1 MSTNQPEAAENTA
14 APKPKKPLYKKKRF
28 IIPAAVLVLGVALG
42 SCGAESGNDAAPVD
56 APAASASD
64 SDGGAAA
71 AAEPAAGEPAVEPA
85 GPAVGVPFTADMGGG
100 NTAKITI
107 VSAEY
112 TDSVSAE
119 SFAPAAQNGG
129 FLLLDVLWETEEG
142 VTSSNPLYFDAKDAE
157 GRKGEMYMFADGQLG
172 SGEVMPGDKSR
183 GFVAFD
189 MAPGEATVI
198 VTNPILQEAAR
209 IRIAG

>member
-1 MSTNQPEAAENTA
+1 
-14 APKPKKPLYKKKRF
+14 
-28 IIPAAVLVLGVALG
+28 
-42 SCGAESGNDAAPVD
+42 
-56 APAASASD
+56 
-64 SDGGAAA
+64 
-71 AAEPAAGEPAVEPA
+71 
-85 GPAVGVPFTADMGGG
+85 MGGG
-100 NTAKITI
+100 NTARIII

-142 VTSSNPLYFDAKDAE
+142 VTSANPLYFDAKDAE

-172 SGEVMPGDKSR
+172 SGEVLPGDKSR

-189 MAPGEATVI
+189 MAPGIATVT
-198 VTNPILQEAAR
+198 VTDPLLQAAAR
-209 IRIAG
+209 IQVGG